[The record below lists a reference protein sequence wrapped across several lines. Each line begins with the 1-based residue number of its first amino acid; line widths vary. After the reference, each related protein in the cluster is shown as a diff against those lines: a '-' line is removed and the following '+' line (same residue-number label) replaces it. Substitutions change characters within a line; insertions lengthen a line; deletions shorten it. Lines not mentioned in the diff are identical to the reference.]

1 MANTPYDDVFRTLV
15 NDCRS
20 LLIPYVNEMFGENFT
35 GDEEIRFNPNEQF
48 MVQQDGKEEKR
59 VTDTWFTICGRQKKT
74 VPSGMSERRRSYDAH
89 SHVRVRYSDCIGRVP
104 SQG

>member
-20 LLIPYVNEMFGENFT
+20 LLIPYVNEMFGENYT

-48 MVQQDGKEEKR
+48 MVQQDGKEDKR
-59 VTDTWFTICGRQKKT
+59 VTDT
-74 VPSGMSERRRSYDAH
+74 
-89 SHVRVRYSDCIGRVP
+89 
-104 SQG
+104 

>member
-20 LLIPYVNEMFGENFT
+20 LLIPYVNEMFGENYT

-48 MVQQDGKEEKR
+48 IVQQDGEEENNQR
-59 VTDTWFTICGRQKKT
+59 VHEMYAYGF
-74 VPSGMSERRRSYDAH
+74 
-89 SHVRVRYSDCIGRVP
+89 VRKGH
-104 SQG
+104 